1 MKLQRKK
8 KLGQLLCEKSY
19 LDETNLEFALAE
31 QKLEHRRLGQILLEL
46 GYITQAQ
53 LNEALALQVGIERI
67 DLTLTDVSISN
78 EILILVPAELVSK
91 YNILPLRFEKR
102 NTTNNPENNQS
113 STINNQLLAVAM
125 TDPFQPQ
132 VLEDLRMVTGYP
144 VRRYYVEPKELEKP
158 CTG

>member
-1 MKLQRKK
+1 
-8 KLGQLLCEKSY
+8 

-67 DLTLTDVSISN
+67 DLTEVSISK
-78 EILILVPAELVSK
+78 EITFLVPAELVSK
-91 YNILPLRFEKR
+91 YNILPLRLEKR

-113 STINNQLLAVAM
+113 STINNQLLAVGM

-144 VRRYYVEPKELEKP
+144 VRRYYVEPKELENAIMKFYGSNVGP
-158 CTG
+158 DAG